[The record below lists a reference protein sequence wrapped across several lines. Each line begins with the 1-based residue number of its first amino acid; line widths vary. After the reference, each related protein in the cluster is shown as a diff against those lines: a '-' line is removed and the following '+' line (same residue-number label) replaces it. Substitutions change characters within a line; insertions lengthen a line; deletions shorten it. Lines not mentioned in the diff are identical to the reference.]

1 MIWRHILRYF
11 IHKAESAG
19 RLIYPIYYI
28 GVAISAFFFQRSLG
42 SQSGGECYTNNSVI
56 PEMCGRNNTYV
67 RSLTSVMVKP
77 GEHIESQGNGY
88 SGSRLILRPPIA
100 SDGITELVC
109 KSMPYRY
116 VTNGIWYKLLS
127 SITTLTIN
135 KLTK

>member
-1 MIWRHILRYF
+1 MVYNNTMIWRYF
-11 IHKAESAG
+11 IHKAESSG

-28 GVAISAFFFQRSLG
+28 GVAISAFFFQRSLR

-56 PEMCGRNNTYV
+56 PEMCGRNNTYGM
-67 RSLTSVMVKP
+67 SV
-77 GEHIESQGNGY
+77 EHIESQGNGY

-116 VTNGIWYKLLS
+116 ALRCIYA
-127 SITTLTIN
+127 
-135 KLTK
+135 